1 MEGLSDLIDAE
12 TEMQRKQALNQMDG
26 CLEQL
31 YADWRKIILEVGIA
45 MGNAICYLLYF
56 IYF

>member
-31 YADWRKIILEVGIA
+31 YAEWRKIILEVGI
-45 MGNAICYLLYF
+45 
-56 IYF
+56 